1 MRTHTIHTQ
10 RPLMTMTQTT
20 EKPKPA
26 DIAKRFVQRCRSNQ
40 VAIEIRGADILTLS
54 KRIIAGDG
62 NSFADAETDCSI
74 IYDLPGGCGSV
85 WGTDGGSIGGMV
97 AMQTGAFRLNR
108 SGIQKRILK
117 AIREAMRQL

>member
-10 RPLMTMTQTT
+10 RPIMQMTQET

-26 DIAKRFVQRCRSNQ
+26 DIAKRFMQRCRSNQ
-40 VAIEIRGADILTLS
+40 VAIEVRGADILTLS
-54 KRIIAGDG
+54 KRIPIGDG
-62 NSFADAETDCSI
+62 LAFADAESDCSI

-97 AMQTGAFRLNR
+97 AMQTGRFKLNR
-108 SGIQKRILK
+108 SGVQKRILK

>member
-1 MRTHTIHTQ
+1 MQMIQ
-10 RPLMTMTQTT
+10 QT
-20 EKPKPA
+20 EKQTPA
-26 DIAKRFVQRCRSNQ
+26 DIAKRFVQSCRNNQ

-62 NSFADAETDCSI
+62 NSFADAESDCSI

-97 AMQTGAFRLNR
+97 AMQTGAFKLNR
-108 SGIQKRILK
+108 SGVQKRILK